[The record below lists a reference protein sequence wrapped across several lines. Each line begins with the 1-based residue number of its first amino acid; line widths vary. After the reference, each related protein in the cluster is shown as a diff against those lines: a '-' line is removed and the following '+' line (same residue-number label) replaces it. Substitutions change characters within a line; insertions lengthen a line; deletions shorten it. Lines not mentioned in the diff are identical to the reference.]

1 MKNLEIIIDRPIG
14 YKDKFGNVYPINYGY
29 VKGVI
34 GGDGEEQDVYILDVD
49 TPLETYCG
57 DIIAIIHR
65 KDDNETKW
73 VCANQSYTADEIMEK
88 VYFMEQYFDSYV
100 ELIQ

>member
-1 MKNLEIIIDRPIG
+1 MKNFEIIIDRPIG

-29 VKGVI
+29 IKGVI
-34 GGDGEEQDVYILDVD
+34 GGDGEEQDVYILDID
-49 TPLETYCG
+49 TPLETYKG

-73 VCANQSYTADEIMEK
+73 VCASQSYTEAEIMEK
-88 VYFMEQYFDSYV
+88 VYFMEQYFDSSV
-100 ELIQ
+100 ELIK